1 MRLAAR
7 AVRSAVWIQAG
18 PCARIVLMA
27 KTVLIVD
34 DHPSFRASARRM
46 LEAHGFEV
54 VGEAEDGGAAL
65 AAVQRLRPE
74 LVLLDVRLP
83 DVDGFEI
90 ARRLLD
96 ASGPTPQIVLIS
108 SHDSADLGEA
118 VGASGARGF
127 VSKSELTAEAI
138 TLLIR

>member
-1 MRLAAR
+1 MGEN
-7 AVRSAVWIQAG
+7 QA
-18 PCARIVLMA
+18 ME
-27 KTVLIVD
+27 KSVLIVD